1 MNYRKMMKVQ
11 ILALPNPT
19 KKLTGPGIDTIT
31 SNTTPREVL
40 EKIAAAHPSLKA
52 EGRSLIVDKTAS
64 IPRITLNDPVNAY
77 YNGHVGDM
85 YRIVDDSSTRFRMV
99 AGMTIAPKAAQ
110 TQSGFREVTEKMY
123 YSAYN
128 TVLDMLK
135 DRRNEG
141 DGQSEVDAL
150 RIKPEDMTAL
160 FKDDQ
165 MMKLNIMGV
174 LNRRGQHMYVFFLP
188 KDEESLVSRKRSAG
202 AKAPFKTLV
211 NDLIKTTLD
220 DYKKKK
226 GVELSVP
233 VLDDPRH
240 PDTQKFLEH
249 IEIIILYNNEHNDT
263 LVKIDVPVQCFSIQ
277 RMVFNITKHMDQ
289 PSFYLLDPNKDRDE
303 ILDVLSLNG
312 LVLDK
317 DKPMSE
323 FNVKDGTKLILI

>member
-1 MNYRKMMKVQ
+1 MMKVQ

-19 KKLTGPGIDTIT
+19 KKLTGPGIDSITIT
-31 SNTTPREVL
+31 TTPRQVL
-40 EKIAAAHPSLKA
+40 EAIAVAHPSLKA
-52 EGRSLIVDKTAS
+52 ETRSLIVDKTAS

-99 AGMTIAPKAAQ
+99 AGMTVAPKAAQ
-110 TQSGFREVTEKMY
+110 GQSGFREVTDKMY

-128 TVLDMLK
+128 TVLDMMK

-141 DGQSEVDAL
+141 DTTSEVDAL

-160 FKDDQ
+160 FKEDQ
-165 MMKLNIMGV
+165 LSKLNIMGIQ
-174 LNRRGQHMYVFFLP
+174 NRRGQHMYVFFLP
-188 KDEESLVSRKRSAG
+188 KDEEALVSRKRSSG
-202 AKAPFKTLV
+202 AKVPFKMLV
-211 NDLIKTTLD
+211 NDLIKVALE
-220 DYKKKK
+220 DYNKKM
-226 GVELSVP
+226 GAALAMPALE
-233 VLDDPRH
+233 DIHH
-240 PDTQKFLEH
+240 PDTQKFLEK
-249 IEIIILYNNEHNDT
+249 IEIVILYNNEHNDS

-277 RMVFNITKHMDQ
+277 QMVFNITKHMDQ

-323 FNVKDGTKLILI
+323 FNVKEGTKLILI